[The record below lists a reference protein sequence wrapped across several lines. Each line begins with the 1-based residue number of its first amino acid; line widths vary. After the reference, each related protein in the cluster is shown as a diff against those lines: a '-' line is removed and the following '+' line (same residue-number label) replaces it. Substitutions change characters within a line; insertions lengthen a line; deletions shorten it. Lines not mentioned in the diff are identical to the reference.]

1 MANSI
6 LSSLFAR
13 TAFRAVNNRTGY
25 PCWVNLKVVAVEID
39 SSSANADVP
48 LASADGDETF
58 TYAQLM
64 EEDVKTAKIIRPTRM
79 RVTALS
85 PDVSTTNSVLA
96 VYADVESTL
105 TITTKSV
112 IADLMTVA
120 HVTIQQDD
128 EALNVARITIELE
141 QASQP
146 ENDPFK
152 PSSMADETSVG
163 TRVQRPT
170 PLTQTVSA
178 LYNKVANFIGGF

>member
-1 MANSI
+1 MSNSI

-13 TAFRAVNNRTGY
+13 SAFRATNNRTGY
-25 PCWVNLKVVAVEID
+25 QCWTNLKVVAVEID

-48 LASADGDETF
+48 LASSEGNETG

-64 EEDVKTAKIIRPTRM
+64 EADIQTAKIIRPTRM
-79 RVTALS
+79 RVTAIS

-96 VYADVESTL
+96 VYADVEATL

-112 IADLMTVA
+112 IADLMAVT

-128 EALNVARITIELE
+128 EAINVARLTIELE
-141 QASQP
+141 QCAQP
-146 ENDPFK
+146 DYDPYN
-152 PSSMADETSVG
+152 PVNQADETAIG
-163 TRVQRPT
+163 TRVQRPPT
-170 PLTQTVSA
+170 IAQTVSG